1 MVVHDP
7 EGHTTISAFLNTRRN
22 FSAQGRVSFQY
33 PVLNAGC
40 PQQVWSRGKSTSQ
53 PIRRR
58 TFTVS
63 IATSGSSWS
72 TKQGTKSDT
81 FRRMVINLSQENLFR
96 FAKQLYTFCTPECRS

>member
-7 EGHTTISAFLNTRRN
+7 EGHTTTSAFLNTRRN
-22 FSAQGRVSFQY
+22 FSAQGRASFQY
-33 PVLNAGC
+33 PVLNAGF

-81 FRRMVINLSQENLFR
+81 LRRIVLNLSQENLLR
-96 FAKQLYTFCTPECRS
+96 KTTQYLLYR